1 MHTTIMGAALLLAI
15 ATPNGVQAQT
25 PATQPVKGVE
35 AVIVSYA
42 DLDLSQP
49 MGTRMLDHRLKT
61 AARRTCDTASLPM
74 DHYLV
79 RHWCIR
85 DAVADGWAQVAARR
99 ADQYAG
105 RPTVTLAALRTR
117 R

>member
-1 MHTTIMGAALLLAI
+1 MQSTIIGAVLLLA
-15 ATPNGVQAQT
+15 ATAPNGAQSQIQAT
-25 PATQPVKGVE
+25 RPVEGAE

-42 DLDLSQP
+42 DLDLNQP
-49 MGTRMLDHRLKT
+49 TQAGILDRRLKA
-61 AARRTCDTASLPM
+61 AARRTCDTANLPM

-99 ADQYAG
+99 ADGYAAK
-105 RPTVTLAALRTR
+105 PTVTLAALRTR
-117 R
+117 P